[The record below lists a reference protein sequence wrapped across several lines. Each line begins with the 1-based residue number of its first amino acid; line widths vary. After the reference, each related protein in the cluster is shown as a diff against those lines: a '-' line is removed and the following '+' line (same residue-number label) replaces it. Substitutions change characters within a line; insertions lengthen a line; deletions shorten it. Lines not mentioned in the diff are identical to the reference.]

1 MNVAGKLC
9 VSVQKRELFDIAL
22 SELAGHEMQSQKC
35 RLFSEVSPARSMSM
49 SFSITAEDNG
59 ACLMTVEIRK
69 QDGTRL
75 DCKFSR
81 AQADVL
87 LAKFVAM
94 RSLMDIC
101 TERVAASD
109 HEQSS
114 KTK

>member
-1 MNVAGKLC
+1 
-9 VSVQKRELFDIAL
+9 
-22 SELAGHEMQSQKC
+22 
-35 RLFSEVSPARSMSM
+35 MSM

-59 ACLMTVEIRK
+59 TCLMTVEMRK
-69 QDGTRL
+69 HDGTRL

-101 TERVAASD
+101 TERVAASG

-114 KTK
+114 KIK